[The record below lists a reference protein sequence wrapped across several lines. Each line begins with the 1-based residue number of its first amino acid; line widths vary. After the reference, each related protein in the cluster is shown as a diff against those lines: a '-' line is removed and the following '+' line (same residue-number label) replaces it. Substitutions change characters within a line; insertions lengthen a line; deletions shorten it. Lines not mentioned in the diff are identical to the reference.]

1 MGRIRGFLYLSED
14 WPAMETVRTTQLSY
28 SGRGSMFLAR
38 RSFPAL
44 RTTRTALGRLV
55 STETRRSE
63 NDKSTHFGFQTV
75 PEAIKESLVGKV
87 FSSVASSYD
96 RMNDVMSLGI
106 HRLWKDD
113 FVRTLNPGSRG
124 NFAPMSILDVAGGTG
139 DIAFR
144 HLDHATDIN
153 FDHET
158 TVQVVDINPE
168 MLKFGEKRAMETR
181 YKDSGRIS
189 FKVQNAENLVD
200 IPSESVDLYTIAFGI
215 RNCTHIDQVLKEA
228 YRVLKPGGVFACLEF
243 SSVKPAPLA
252 AIYQRYSFSVIPL
265 MGQIV
270 AGDRDSYQYLVES
283 IARFPSQERFAEMIK
298 EAGFLISGRGY
309 KDLTFGVAAIHTGVK
324 SKTSEY
330 VGPVSQDGPRQ
341 STRDGEKGS
350 PERGGAEGGAGA
362 DLGEKLKQ
370 EDRDPAVVAS

>member
-1 MGRIRGFLYLSED
+1 MLSRRTANSSLTICSRII
-14 WPAMETVRTTQLSY
+14 
-28 SGRGSMFLAR
+28 R
-38 RSFPAL
+38 RS
-44 RTTRTALGRLV
+44 V
-55 STETRRSE
+55 STQTPNDKS
-63 NDKSTHFGFQTV
+63 DKSTHFGFQTV

-124 NFAPMSILDVAGGTG
+124 NFAPMKILDVAGGTG

-158 TVQVVDINPE
+158 TVEVVDINPE
-168 MLKFGEKRAMETR
+168 MLKYGAKRAEETR
-181 YKDSGRIS
+181 YKGSGRIS
-189 FKVQNAENLVD
+189 FKVQNAEDLVD
-200 IPSESVDLYTIAFGI
+200 IPSGSVDLYTIAFGI
-215 RNCTHIDQVLKEA
+215 RNCTHIDKVLTEA

-252 AIYQRYSFSVIPL
+252 ALYQQYSFSVIPI
-265 MGQIV
+265 MGQVV

-283 IARFPSQERFAEMIK
+283 IARFPKQEKFAEMIRD
-298 EAGFLISGRGY
+298 AGFLVSGQGY
-309 KDLTFGVAAIHTGVK
+309 RDLTFGVAAIHTGVK
-324 SKTSEY
+324 SKLVE
-330 VGPVSQDGPRQ
+330 SQRD
-341 STRDGEKGS
+341 STTGKEQQ
-350 PERGGAEGGAGA
+350 GGNA
-362 DLGEKLKQ
+362 DLGEKLKEQ
-370 EDRDPAVVAS
+370 DRDPAVIAS

>member
-1 MGRIRGFLYLSED
+1 M
-14 WPAMETVRTTQLSY
+14 
-28 SGRGSMFLAR
+28 
-38 RSFPAL
+38 
-44 RTTRTALGRLV
+44 
-55 STETRRSE
+55 
-63 NDKSTHFGFQTV
+63 

-124 NFAPMSILDVAGGTG
+124 SFAPMSILDVAGGTG

-168 MLKFGEKRAMETR
+168 MLKFGEKRAQETR

-189 FKVQNAENLVD
+189 FKVQNAEDLVD
-200 IPSESVDLYTIAFGI
+200 VPSESVDLYTIAFGI
-215 RNCTHIDQVLKEA
+215 RNCTHIDKVLSEA

-243 SSVKPAPLA
+243 SSVRPAPLA
-252 AIYQRYSFSVIPL
+252 ALYQQYSFSVIPI

-283 IARFPSQERFAEMIK
+283 IAKFPNQERFAEMIK
-298 EAGFLISGRGY
+298 DAGFLVSGNGY
-309 KDLTFGVAAIHTGVK
+309 RDLTFGVAAIHTGVK
-324 SKTSEY
+324 SKVTTAAQTQVPDDQVATTKEDKLGAKPELDEQ
-330 VGPVSQDGPRQ
+330 VAKQ
-341 STRDGEKGS
+341 GE
-350 PERGGAEGGAGA
+350 
-362 DLGEKLKQ
+362 
-370 EDRDPAVVAS
+370 PAVIAS

>member
-1 MGRIRGFLYLSED
+1 MLAIRSL
-14 WPAMETVRTTQLSY
+14 PRVRLQC
-28 SGRGSMFLAR
+28 AR
-38 RSFPAL
+38 AICRS
-44 RTTRTALGRLV
+44 V
-55 STETRRSE
+55 STQTPPPS
-63 NDKSTHFGFQTV
+63 NDDKSTHFGFQTV

-168 MLKFGEKRAMETR
+168 MLKFGEKRALETR

-189 FKVQNAENLVD
+189 FKVQNAEKMTD

-215 RNCTHIDQVLKEA
+215 RNCTHIDQVLSEA

-252 AIYQRYSFSVIPL
+252 ALYQQYSFSVIPI

-283 IARFPSQERFAEMIK
+283 IAKFPNQEKFAQMIK
-298 EAGFLISGRGY
+298 DAGFLVSGKGY
-309 KDLTFGVAAIHTGVK
+309 RDLTFGVAAIHTGVK
-324 SKTSEY
+324 SKTPKTTGTTNAAE
-330 VGPVSQDGPRQ
+330 
-341 STRDGEKGS
+341 DGETGEVNESSVESTKS
-350 PERGGAEGGAGA
+350 DKP
-362 DLGEKLKQ
+362 DLKEEPAKQGE
-370 EDRDPAVVAS
+370 PAVIAS

>member
-1 MGRIRGFLYLSED
+1 MLCS
-14 WPAMETVRTTQLSY
+14 
-28 SGRGSMFLAR
+28 R
-38 RSFPAL
+38 RSLQAL
-44 RTTRTALGRLV
+44 RKCSLH
-55 STETRRSE
+55 TRRSVATQTP
-63 NDKSTHFGFQTV
+63 NNGDDKSTHFGFQTV

-124 NFAPMSILDVAGGTG
+124 NFAPMKILDVAGGTG

-158 TVQVVDINPE
+158 TVEVVDINPE
-168 MLKFGEKRAMETR
+168 MLKFGSKRAQETR

-189 FKVQNAENLVD
+189 FKVQNAESLVD
-200 IPSESVDLYTIAFGI
+200 IPNESVDLYTIAFGI
-215 RNCTHIDQVLKEA
+215 RNCTHIDRVLAEA

-252 AIYQRYSFSVIPL
+252 ALYQQYSFSVIPI

-283 IARFPSQERFAEMIK
+283 IARFPSQERFAGMIK
-298 EAGFLISGRGY
+298 EAGFLVSGAGY
-309 KDLTFGVAAIHTGVK
+309 RDLTFGVAAIHTGVK
-324 SKTSEY
+324 SKLA
-330 VGPVSQDGPRQ
+330 R
-341 STRDGEKGS
+341 KGTQE
-350 PERGGAEGGAGA
+350 PTGKVEDKGKGQEQGGSREPKA
-362 DLGEKLKQ
+362 DLDEKLKEQ
-370 EDRDPAVVAS
+370 DREPAVIAS

>member
-1 MGRIRGFLYLSED
+1 MLPSRRAVSALRS
-14 WPAMETVRTTQLSY
+14 TRTIL
-28 SGRGSMFLAR
+28 R
-38 RSFPAL
+38 RSIATQTP
-44 RTTRTALGRLV
+44 
-55 STETRRSE
+55 E
-63 NDKSTHFGFQTV
+63 NDKNKSTHFGFRTV

-106 HRLWKDD
+106 HRLWKDE
-113 FVRTLNPGSRG
+113 FVRNLNPGSRG
-124 NFAPMSILDVAGGTG
+124 NFAPMKILDVAGGTG

-168 MLKFGEKRAMETR
+168 MLKVGEVRAQNTR

-189 FKVQNAENLVD
+189 FKVQNAENMTEV
-200 IPSESVDLYTIAFGI
+200 PSESIDLYTIAFGI
-215 RNCTHIDQVLKEA
+215 RNCTHIDKVLTEA

-243 SSVKPAPLA
+243 SSVNPAPLA
-252 AIYQRYSFSVIPL
+252 ALYQQYSFSVIPL

-298 EAGFLISGRGY
+298 EAGFLISGSGY

-324 SKTSEY
+324 SKMCQQMSSNADKE
-330 VGPVSQDGPRQ
+330 VQQ
-341 STRDGEKGS
+341 
-350 PERGGAEGGAGA
+350 RGGGAGA
-362 DLGEKLKQ
+362 GLDEKLKS